1 MSVTKDGDTGRWMSQ
16 IRVTD
21 WTGKTIHKKK
31 RGFATKKEALQWER
45 DFISQS
51 TGSLGMTFGDF
62 IALYVKDMEH
72 RLKPS
77 TVASKK
83 WLIDLKVTP
92 FFKKIPLN
100 EIKPTHVRQWQ
111 NSLTS
116 YRDESGKPYSQ
127 TYLKCINNQL
137 TAIFNY
143 AVKYYGLKENPCH
156 KAGSM
161 GKKHAD
167 EMLFWTRQEF
177 QTFIEVMKDR
187 PASYAVFMTLYFTGI
202 REGELLALTP
212 SDIDFEKKTLTVN
225 KSYQR
230 LGRED
235 IITTPKTPKS
245 IRTIPIPD
253 GLCNCLQE
261 YMSHCYGLQKDDRLF
276 PYTKS
281 FLYHEM
287 EYGCKASGVKRIRVH
302 DIRHPYVKHTTKI
315 FSLRLMDFQAQAYPE
330 ARRKTR
336 GACQLHRG
344 GQSRSPVRPLCNRK
358 RFSCLPPQAKMSWI
372 LYAIS
377 MRLSGYTSTR
387 SISSSASS
395 VVSVSASKIALD
407 ASLRLSCRAC
417 SSCFFF
423 ACANTAA

>member
-21 WTGKTIHKKK
+21 WTGKTIRKKK

-62 IALYVKDMEH
+62 ISLCVKDMEH

-100 EIKPTHVRQWQ
+100 EIKPTHARQWQ

-167 EMLFWTRQEF
+167 EMLFWTKDEF
-177 QTFIEVMKDR
+177 QTFIESMKDR
-187 PASYAVFMTLYFTGI
+187 PASYTVFMTMYYTGI

-230 LGRED
+230 LGKED

-302 DIRHPYVKHTTKI
+302 DIRHSH
-315 FSLRLMDFQAQAYPE
+315 
-330 ARRKTR
+330 
-336 GACQLHRG
+336 
-344 GQSRSPVRPLCNRK
+344 
-358 RFSCLPPQAKMSWI
+358 
-372 LYAIS
+372 
-377 MRLSGYTSTR
+377 
-387 SISSSASS
+387 
-395 VVSVSASKIALD
+395 
-407 ASLRLSCRAC
+407 ASLLVEMGFSRKCTITTRLESRPRM
-417 SSCFFF
+417 
-423 ACANTAA
+423 

>member
-31 RGFATKKEALQWER
+31 RGFATKKEAFNGSVTSL
-45 DFISQS
+45 SQS

-116 YRDESGKPYSQ
+116 YRDENGKPYAQ

-156 KAGSM
+156 KAG
-161 GKKHAD
+161 
-167 EMLFWTRQEF
+167 EQW
-177 QTFIEVMKDR
+177 
-187 PASYAVFMTLYFTGI
+187 
-202 REGELLALTP
+202 
-212 SDIDFEKKTLTVN
+212 
-225 KSYQR
+225 
-230 LGRED
+230 
-235 IITTPKTPKS
+235 
-245 IRTIPIPD
+245 
-253 GLCNCLQE
+253 
-261 YMSHCYGLQKDDRLF
+261 
-276 PYTKS
+276 
-281 FLYHEM
+281 
-287 EYGCKASGVKRIRVH
+287 
-302 DIRHPYVKHTTKI
+302 
-315 FSLRLMDFQAQAYPE
+315 
-330 ARRKTR
+330 ARRKPTR
-336 GACQLHRG
+336 CCSGQRTSFRPLSRSMKDPSRQLHGIYDHVLHGDSG
-344 GQSRSPVRPLCNRK
+344 GGAFGAHAVGH
-358 RFSCLPPQAKMSWI
+358 
-372 LYAIS
+372 
-377 MRLSGYTSTR
+377 RL
-387 SISSSASS
+387 
-395 VVSVSASKIALD
+395 
-407 ASLRLSCRAC
+407 
-417 SSCFFF
+417 
-423 ACANTAA
+423 

>member
-62 IALYVKDMEH
+62 ISLYVKDMEH

-116 YRDESGKPYSQ
+116 YRDENGKPYAQ

-161 GKKHAD
+161 GKKKA
-167 EMLFWTRQEF
+167 EKWVQEGK
-177 QTFIEVMKDR
+177 MRKLL
-187 PASYAVFMTLYFTGI
+187 PAERCYKLGLAAITHQFGRLNKPRDFFM
-202 REGELLALTP
+202 RLLQKQM
-212 SDIDFEKKTLTVN
+212 ERN
-225 KSYQR
+225 R
-230 LGRED
+230 LG
-235 IITTPKTPKS
+235 
-245 IRTIPIPD
+245 
-253 GLCNCLQE
+253 
-261 YMSHCYGLQKDDRLF
+261 
-276 PYTKS
+276 
-281 FLYHEM
+281 
-287 EYGCKASGVKRIRVH
+287 
-302 DIRHPYVKHTTKI
+302 
-315 FSLRLMDFQAQAYPE
+315 
-330 ARRKTR
+330 
-336 GACQLHRG
+336 
-344 GQSRSPVRPLCNRK
+344 
-358 RFSCLPPQAKMSWI
+358 
-372 LYAIS
+372 
-377 MRLSGYTSTR
+377 
-387 SISSSASS
+387 
-395 VVSVSASKIALD
+395 
-407 ASLRLSCRAC
+407 
-417 SSCFFF
+417 
-423 ACANTAA
+423 